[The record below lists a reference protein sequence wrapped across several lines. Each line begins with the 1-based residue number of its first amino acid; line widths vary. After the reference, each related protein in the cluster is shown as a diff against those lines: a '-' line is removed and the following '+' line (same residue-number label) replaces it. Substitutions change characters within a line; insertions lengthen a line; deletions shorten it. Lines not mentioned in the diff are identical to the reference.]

1 MPLSPRLI
9 EWTAQ
14 SRDED
19 DLPLDV
25 TGLELGERPADF
37 VEWVGALDRNDE
49 VAGPARSWR

>member
-1 MPLSPRLI
+1 M
-9 EWTAQ
+9 
-14 SRDED
+14 DED